1 MRYKVFSLLMVGL
14 FALFSVGSRTRIKTK
29 YVYLPSE
36 SKGCIYPVKEVK
48 EVKTEMKHILP
59 YTLIHKCHYDGGNRL
74 IKVSTYNL
82 EVGYQ
87 LKKPT
92 HEVLFHWAGGIL
104 RSFSR
109 REATHGNGEVDV
121 SVVYLKR

>member
-14 FALFSVGSRTRIKTK
+14 FALFSVGAGSNIKTK
-29 YVYLPSE
+29 YVYPPPE
-36 SKGCIYPVKEVK
+36 SKGCVYPIKEVK
-48 EVKTEMKHILP
+48 EVKTEMMHILP
-59 YTLIHKCHYDGGNRL
+59 YTLIHKCYYEGGGRL
-74 IKVSTYNL
+74 TKVSTYNL

-92 HEVLFHWAGGIL
+92 HEVLFHWAGDIL
-104 RSFSR
+104 QSFSR
-109 REATHGNGEVDV
+109 REAVHGNGEVDV